1 MLKEIKDLYTKYKLT
16 KQVNE
21 LIKSTKDLTSLKEL
35 YKNGAYIVHPLGEVE
50 KIEILGHAITVRW
63 SEVFITVDT
72 KIGPVLI
79 EGVYFTKEEA
89 KEASMM
95 VIQTRKQFLIDAKKD
110 AEKRIQQIKELLKD
124 FRTYKKSKCTKWKGK
139 EENQQN

>member
-35 YKNGAYIVHPLGEVE
+35 YKNGAYIVHPLGEIE

-63 SEVFITVDT
+63 SETFITVDT

-89 KEASMM
+89 REASMM
-95 VIQTRKQFLIDAKKD
+95 VIQSRKQFLIDAKKD
-110 AEKRIQQIKELLKD
+110 AEERIRQIKTLLRD
-124 FRTYKKSKCTKWKGK
+124 FRTYKKSKCTNRTEK
-139 EENQQN
+139 EEKQQS

>member
-1 MLKEIKDLYTKYKLT
+1 MLKGIKDLYTKYRLT

-35 YKNGAYIVHPLGEVE
+35 YKNGAYIVHPLGEIE

-89 KEASMM
+89 REASMM
-95 VIQTRKQFLIDAKKD
+95 VIQSRKQFLIDAKKD
-110 AEKRIQQIKELLKD
+110 AEERIKQIRTLLRD
-124 FRTYKKSKCTKWKGK
+124 FRTYKKSKCTKRTEK
-139 EENQQN
+139 EEKQQS